1 MTASI
6 IFLLI
11 LAVLLVIFTIQNSV
25 QITINFLFW
34 KLSDVPLVL
43 ALLICLIIGV
53 IMTMLFYYPKIWKL
67 NSKIKEQQKQIDKLH
82 NTHSPAN
89 NNPEGIEMT
98 GDPVKGFFE

>member
-53 IMTMLFYYPKIWKL
+53 VMTMLFYYPKIWKL
-67 NSKIKEQQKQIDKLH
+67 NSRIKEQQKQIDKLE
-82 NTHSPAN
+82 NTHSPAD

-98 GDPVKGFFE
+98 GDTEKGFFE

>member
-53 IMTMLFYYPKIWKL
+53 VMTMLFYYPKIWKL
-67 NSKIKEQQKQIDKLH
+67 NS
-82 NTHSPAN
+82 
-89 NNPEGIEMT
+89 
-98 GDPVKGFFE
+98 